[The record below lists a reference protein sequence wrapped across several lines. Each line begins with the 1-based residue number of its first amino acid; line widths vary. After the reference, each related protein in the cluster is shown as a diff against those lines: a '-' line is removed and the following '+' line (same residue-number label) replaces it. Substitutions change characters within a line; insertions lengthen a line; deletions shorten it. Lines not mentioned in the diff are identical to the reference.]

1 MRVLHFFKTY
11 WPDTFGGIERTI
23 DAVACS
29 TAGLGVETTVLSLS
43 RKPGERSV
51 EFHGHRAVKA
61 RLDLDVAS
69 TGLSLGALGQFAREA
84 AKADIVHYHF
94 PWPYMDAA
102 HFLVRHGKPS
112 VVTYH
117 SDIIKQ
123 RALKHLYA
131 PLMQRFL
138 GSVDALV
145 ATSPNYAASSPVLA
159 RHRDKVEI
167 IPIGLEDA
175 AVDAEETLP
184 VCVEAERPFFL
195 FAGVLRYYK
204 GVDVLLDAAPLVPCD
219 IVILGAGPLED
230 HLRKRAS
237 AEGLANV
244 RFVGAL
250 PDREKVA
257 LMRRCSA
264 FVFPSTERS
273 EAFGLALVE
282 AEMFGRPMISTELD
296 TGTSYVNLHGETG
309 LVVRPNDARALAAAM
324 NEMLA
329 SPERARQW
337 GEAGR
342 RRYLDLFTAEAM
354 GRRYQ
359 ALYARLQAQAGR

>member
-23 DAVACS
+23 DAIARS
-29 TAGLGVETTVLSLS
+29 TSPLGVETTVLSLS
-43 RKPGERSV
+43 RKPRERSV

-123 RALKHLYA
+123 RALKHVYA

-159 RHRDKVEI
+159 RHRDRLEI

-175 AVDAEETLP
+175 ADADETLP
-184 VCVEAERPFFL
+184 EGMETGRPFFL

-204 GVDVLLDAAPLVPCD
+204 GLDVLLDAARLVPCD
-219 IVILGAGPLED
+219 IVILGAGPTED
-230 HLRKRAS
+230 HLRRRAS

-257 LMRRCSA
+257 LMRRCRA

-282 AEMFGRPMISTELD
+282 AAMFGRPMIATELD
-296 TGTSYVNLHGETG
+296 TGTSYVNAHGETG
-309 LVVRPNDARALAAAM
+309 LVVPPNDAPALAAAM
-324 NEMLA
+324 NEMLTD
-329 SPERARQW
+329 PDRARRW

-342 RRYLDLFTAEAM
+342 QRYLHLFTAATM
-354 GRRYQ
+354 GQRYH
-359 ALYARLQAQAGR
+359 ALYMRLLAERER

>member
-23 DAVACS
+23 DAIACS

-43 RKPGERSV
+43 RKPRERSV

-61 RLDLDVAS
+61 RLDLDIAS
-69 TGLSLGALGQFAREA
+69 TGLSLDALGKFAREA
-84 AKADIVHYHF
+84 AVADIVHYHF

-123 RALKHLYA
+123 RALKHAYA

-175 AVDAEETLP
+175 ASGEEALP
-184 VCVEAERPFFL
+184 DGLDEGRPFFL

-204 GVDVLLDAAPLVPCD
+204 GLDVLLDAAPHVPCD

-230 HLRKRAS
+230 HLRQRAD
-237 AEGLANV
+237 AERLSNV

-250 PDREKVA
+250 PDAGKAA
-257 LMRRCSA
+257 LMRRCTA
-264 FVFPSTERS
+264 FVFPSNERS

-282 AEMFGRPMISTELD
+282 AAMFGRPMISTELG
-296 TGTSYVNLHGETG
+296 TGTSYVNRDGETG
-309 LVVRPNDARALAAAM
+309 LVVPPNDAPALAAVM
-324 NEMLA
+324 NDMLA
-329 SPERARQW
+329 SPERARRW
-337 GEAGR
+337 GEAAR

-354 GRRYQ
+354 GRRYHG
-359 ALYARLQAQAGR
+359 LYARLLAQAGR

>member
-23 DAVACS
+23 DAIARS
-29 TAGLGVETTVLSLS
+29 TSGLGVETTVLSLS
-43 RKPGERSV
+43 RKPREHSV

-61 RLDLDVAS
+61 RLDLDIAS

-84 AKADIVHYHF
+84 AEADIVHYHF

-123 RALKHLYA
+123 RALKQVYA
-131 PLMQRFL
+131 PLMQCFL
-138 GSVDALV
+138 GSVDAVV

-159 RHRDKVEI
+159 RYRDRLEI
-167 IPIGLEDA
+167 IPIGLEDE
-175 AVDAEETLP
+175 VDAEETMAPSL
-184 VCVEAERPFFL
+184 ATDRPFFL

-204 GVDVLLDAAPLVPCD
+204 GLDVLLDAASLVPGD
-219 IVILGAGPLED
+219 IVILGSGPLED
-230 HLRKRAS
+230 HLRRRAQ
-237 AEGLANV
+237 AERLTNV

-250 PDREKVA
+250 PDEEKVA
-257 LMRRCSA
+257 LMRRCCA
-264 FVFPSTERS
+264 FVFPSNERS
-273 EAFGLALVE
+273 EAFGLSLVE
-282 AEMFGRPMISTELD
+282 AAMFARPMISTEIS
-296 TGTSYVNLHGETG
+296 TGTSYVNFDGETG
-309 LVVRPNDARALAAAM
+309 LVVPPNDAQALAAAM
-324 NEMLA
+324 NEILRA
-329 SPERARQW
+329 EERAVRW
-337 GEAGR
+337 GATAR

-354 GRRYQ
+354 GRRYC
-359 ALYARLQAQAGR
+359 ALYTRLLTQGRG